1 MTWRADYAK
10 EAFSDGKAAFREG
23 VEANPHT
30 MGGFEYA
37 AWDRGYEAARDIA
50 PLEKITRILEGAA

>member
-10 EAFSDGKAAFREG
+10 EAYSDGKAALREG

-37 AWDRGYEAARDIA
+37 AWDRGYAAAQDLEA
-50 PLEKITRILEGAA
+50 LLQVTRTLEGAA